1 MHVVMMVMV
10 VMMCDSAKNRAGKY
24 RHEQRSDEHLLHGPN
39 VA

>member
-1 MHVVMMVMV
+1 MYMVMMV

-24 RHEQRSDEHLLHGPN
+24 RQEKRSNEHLLHGPN

>member
-1 MHVVMMVMV
+1 MYVVMMVMV
-10 VMMCDSAKNRAGKY
+10 VMRDSAKNRAGKY